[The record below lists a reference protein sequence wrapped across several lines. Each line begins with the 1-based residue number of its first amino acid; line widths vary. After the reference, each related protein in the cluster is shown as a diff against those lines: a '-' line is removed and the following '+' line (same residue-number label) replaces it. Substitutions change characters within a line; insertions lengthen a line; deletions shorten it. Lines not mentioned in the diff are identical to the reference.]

1 MSKITHVRHLIVV
14 LGDQLNSDSSAFKGF
29 DPKHDC
35 VWMAEVHEEST
46 HIWSSKQRIALFI
59 SAMRHFAKELE
70 KAKVPCTTVPWKILT
85 TPSRLMG
92 NYSAPLRR
100 SNHKP
105 S

>member
-1 MSKITHVRHLIVV
+1 MPKPTSTRHLIVV
-14 LGDQLNSDSSAFKGF
+14 LGDQLNLDSSAFKGF
-29 DPKHDC
+29 DPKSDC

-70 KAKVPCTTVPWKILT
+70 KAKVPLH
-85 TPSRLMG
+85 
-92 NYSAPLRR
+92 YSTLEDQIWVD
-100 SNHKP
+100 S